1 MKEIMKNYGAAIL
14 AAVTAAAVLSL
25 IFSGAL
31 FRGQGTGSLHT
42 FDLTERSA
50 GIGNLGEASVKTVR
64 SKGEIDASD
73 VVSAVHLTSGE
84 ALPVDSLVKSLSGKA
99 YAVRVRRVELCSGAD
114 AGRDVTGEVL
124 ASDGDSVTFPK
135 SGAYRVSLVL
145 SDADGAYMNGSMY
158 YAIEPAGPLLA

>member
-14 AAVTAAAVLSL
+14 AAVMAAAVLSL

-31 FRGQGTGSLHT
+31 FRGQGTASLPS
-42 FDLTERSA
+42 LNLSEKSA
-50 GIGNLGEASVKTVR
+50 GIGALGEASVKTVR
-64 SKGEIDASD
+64 SRGGIDAAD

-99 YAVRVRRVELCSGAD
+99 YSVRVRRVELCSGAD
-114 AGRDVTGEVL
+114 AGRDVTGDAL
-124 ASDGDSVTFPK
+124 APDGASLTFPK

-145 SDADGAYMNGSMY
+145 SDTDGAYMNGSMY